1 MGQKPKEFTP
11 NASPQHYLG
20 AEMRAWRNQR
30 GLSLNKLRELIRFD
44 PSYVARV
51 ERGEQAPSPDLVT
64 AYDKAVGANGA
75 LVRIH
80 AEVISGVGV
89 DALSSGHVAR
99 SETDVAKGRSH
110 VADVPGGQA
119 VSEETGVYF
128 PCHTS
133 DGRIIFVSV
142 PRRAFL
148 GGIGAAAVG
157 IAGAPAAMA
166 SLKEPQVTVPDRNP
180 LEHLEAVR
188 RVLVD
193 SDNLF
198 GPHQLIPKAQQQIN
212 AIGVL
217 REGSHG
223 VDRRRL
229 LRAQTQFAELCGW
242 FHQDAGDLRAAQYWT
257 DRALQWSHG
266 AADPDMTVYIL
277 ARKSQL
283 AGDMRDP
290 IDAVDVAEAA
300 LEMAR
305 PGTRLA
311 AIAATYAAHGYAL
324 QGERV
329 AALRSFDHAREL
341 LHGQEVESTTAW
353 GGWMNDAYI
362 DVQRARSLS
371 SLGDHKAAA
380 DGFRTAIAALPA
392 GYHRDRGVYLAREAS
407 AYVGSGEA
415 EQAAAAGLEALAIG
429 ASTGS
434 ARILTE
440 LTRLDT
446 DLQRWR
452 TVPVVRDFQ
461 DSLRASVL
469 HES

>member
-1 MGQKPKEFTP
+1 MSQRPKELTP
-11 NASPQHYLG
+11 HASPQHYSG
-20 AEMRAWRNQR
+20 AEMREWRNLR

-51 ERGEQAPSPDLVT
+51 ERGEQAPSPDLVK
-64 AYDKAVGANGA
+64 AYDNAVGANGA
-75 LVRIH
+75 LVRLH
-80 AEVISGVGV
+80 AEVVNGVGV

-99 SETDVAKGRSH
+99 SEPDVAKGLSH

-119 VSEETGVYF
+119 VSEEEGIYV
-128 PCHTS
+128 PCRTS

-148 GGIGAAAVG
+148 GGLGAAAVG
-157 IAGAPAAMA
+157 IAGAPAAQA
-166 SLKEPQVTVPDRNP
+166 SPPRPRVAVPDRSP

-198 GPHQLIPKAQQQIN
+198 GPHQLIPKAQEQIN

-217 REGSHG
+217 REGARG
-223 VDRRRL
+223 LDRRRL
-229 LRAQTQFAELCGW
+229 LRVQTRFAELCGW

-266 AADPDMTVYIL
+266 AGDPDLTVYVL

-311 AIAATYAAHGYAL
+311 AVAATYAAHGYAL
-324 QGERV
+324 QGEPV
-329 AALRSFDHAREL
+329 AALRAYDHAREL
-341 LHGQEVESTTAW
+341 LHGQQVDPAATW

-371 SLGDHKAAA
+371 GLGDHRAAA
-380 DGFRTAIAALPA
+380 EGFRTAIASLPA

-407 AYVGSGEA
+407 AYAGSGEA
-415 EQAAAAGLEALAIG
+415 EQAAATGLEALAIG

-434 ARILTE
+434 ARILAE
-440 LTRLDT
+440 LARLDT

-452 TVPVVRDFQ
+452 TVPAVRDFQ
-461 DSLRASVL
+461 DSLKASVL
-469 HES
+469 HEA